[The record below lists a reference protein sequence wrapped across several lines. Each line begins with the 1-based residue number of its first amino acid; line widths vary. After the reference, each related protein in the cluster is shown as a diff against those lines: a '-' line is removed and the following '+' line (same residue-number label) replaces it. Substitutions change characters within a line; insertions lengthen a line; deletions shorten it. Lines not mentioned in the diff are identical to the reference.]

1 MKSTTRF
8 SILLILTA
16 WCAGALA
23 QSYRQAND
31 ISYTSKTD
39 AYSLER
45 LKLDIYYP
53 EGVSDRPVVVWFHGG
68 GLEGGHIRAA
78 GSFGGGVY
86 GFPEGTA

>member
-31 ISYTSKTD
+31 ISYTAKTHFKHHVIGFLF
-39 AYSLER
+39 LE
-45 LKLDIYYP
+45 I
-53 EGVSDRPVVVWFHGG
+53 EESHGG
-68 GLEGGHIRAA
+68 YHLEFRGRVFSPVSKDLYLFKDSVRVGLKI
-78 GSFGGGVY
+78 FI
-86 GFPEGTA
+86 